1 MILKTGGIRLH
12 DQVIEITDFVNKF
25 TAELEQRTKQ
35 LSLVKMQVISKL
47 NSLLHSLNISIFDF
61 FVKMD
66 TNKSGKVSKVELLT
80 GLANYGLV
88 LMQDETKMLWSM
100 LHKPSKK
107 LNTSQPSAKRDPLK
121 PKEPEISY
129 FDLMTCFIQNGIV
142 KFSRTTDSS
151 DILIAKYRQQMKRLN
166 LTVDK
171 LYKTYDPKDV
181 RFVFKHDF
189 VDTSL
194 LLGFEF
200 ADEELVKIFEHF
212 CKQGDKEEST

>member
-1 MILKTGGIRLH
+1 
-12 DQVIEITDFVNKF
+12 VIEITDFVNKF
-25 TAELEQRTKQ
+25 MAELERRTKQ
-35 LSLVKMQVISKL
+35 TSLVKIQVISKL
-47 NSLLHSLNISIFDF
+47 NSLLHSVNISIFDF

-66 TNKSGKVSKVELLT
+66 TNKSGKVSKVELMT
-80 GLANYGLV
+80 GLANFGLV
-88 LMQDETKMLWSM
+88 LTQEETKMLWSM

-107 LNTSQPSAKRDPLK
+107 LNTAQSTSARRDPLK

-129 FDLMTCFIQNGIV
+129 FDIMTCFIQNGIV
-142 KFSRTTDSS
+142 KFSKTTDSS
-151 DILIAKYRQQMKRLN
+151 DILIGKYRQQMKRLN

-171 LYKTYDPKDV
+171 LFKTYDPKDV

-200 ADEELVKIFEHF
+200 SDEELVKIFEHF
-212 CKQGDKEEST
+212 CKQGDKEESA